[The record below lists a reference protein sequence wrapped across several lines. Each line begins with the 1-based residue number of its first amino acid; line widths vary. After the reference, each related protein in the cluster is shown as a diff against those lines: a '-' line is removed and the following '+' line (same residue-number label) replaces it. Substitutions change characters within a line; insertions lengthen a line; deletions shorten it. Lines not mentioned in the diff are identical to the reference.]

1 MIRAHRKHQ
10 QQHEQ
15 CFHSTITIHGTAN
28 SLLHQWVTPVP
39 SCSTSN
45 FKCTLNI
52 FNASK
57 NRLYLIVIFVKE
69 LKNVLREGDASLGF
83 MIITHSLYCSACFHT
98 ARPHYIHK
106 KASGGR
112 LTASSFHNNLSQSL
126 TPLFCLYYTE
136 LLCNIKHIY

>member
-1 MIRAHRKHQ
+1 MFS
-10 QQHEQ
+10 QHHHNPWNYQ
-15 CFHSTITIHGTAN
+15 L
-28 SLLHQWVTPVP
+28 SLLHQWATAVQA
-39 SCSTSN
+39 CSTSN
-45 FKCTLNI
+45 FKYALNI

-57 NRLYLIVIFVKE
+57 SRLHLTVIFLKE

-98 ARPHYIHK
+98 AHPHYICK
-106 KASGGR
+106 KASRGR

-136 LLCNIKHIY
+136 FLCNIKHIY